1 MMNDF
6 INKELGDYYKEIS
19 SRVTCKGKQKRSFIK
34 ELKGE
39 VDEFLMNSPDAGIDD
54 IKSVF
59 GTPSEIAESFTVN
72 KTAAEEKN
80 IFTVRKIV
88 LYSAAFFLLVWILF
102 AVISLIDVHTEAHGY
117 FSEGILYI
125 YNVLGMGIL

>member
-1 MMNDF
+1 MMNDSL
-6 INKELGDYYKEIS
+6 NEKLSCYYKEIS
-19 SRVTCKGKQKRSFIK
+19 SRVSCKGKQKRSFIR

-39 VDEFLMNSPDAGIDD
+39 VEEFLINSPDAGIDD
-54 IKSVF
+54 IESVF

-72 KTAAEEKN
+72 KTAAEEKK
-80 IFTVRKIV
+80 IFTVRKTV
-88 LYSAAFFLLVWILF
+88 LYAAIAFLLVWIVF